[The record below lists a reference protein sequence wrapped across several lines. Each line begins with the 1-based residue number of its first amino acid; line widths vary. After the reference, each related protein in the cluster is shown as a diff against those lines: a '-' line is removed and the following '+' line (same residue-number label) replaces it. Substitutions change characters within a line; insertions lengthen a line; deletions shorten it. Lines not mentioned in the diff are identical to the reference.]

1 MFDRFIR
8 FSAALSPHARA
19 VSNGASHVTYRR
31 FNDDIDRCAAALAE
45 SGLVSGMLAGVCV
58 ADPYLH
64 LLLTLACARLRVATV
79 SIIPAMAGVV
89 IAIARPTTVLS
100 DGSGGDL
107 APTGLS
113 VLSVDTTWVNAAL
126 ARVRIGPF
134 PSPET
139 DPEALARVQLSSGT
153 TGTPKAVGLSW
164 RMMADRVQFNLG
176 DGVER
181 MVSLIGPESG
191 AIQAFLLVWMR
202 RGCVFFPSM
211 DAAELAANLPAL
223 NLTGLLGTP
232 SQISALLAALPR
244 DAAASPHLWVN
255 IAGGHAGPGLMQAV
269 RERLGTQVNLAY
281 ASTEAGLCSLAFASQ
296 LRETGGVGWA
306 APWTEIEAVDE
317 AGSPV
322 AAGQT
327 GRLRVRGPGVVSG
340 YLYDHALT
348 AERFVDGWFYPGDLG
363 RISTDGLI
371 TVLGRE
377 DEVMNIGGE
386 KYLPDVLEGPI
397 LALPGVTD
405 AAAFA
410 LDDAQGVT
418 QPWLAIVRGEG
429 FDERLVSPAL
439 PAGMPPVRIAWT
451 DAIPKTPLGKVQRE
465 LLKTAARAL
474 PPVS

>member
-8 FSAALSPHARA
+8 FSAALSPHAPA
-19 VSNGASHVTYRR
+19 VSNGASHVAYRR
-31 FNDDIDRCAAALAE
+31 FDDDIDRCAAALAE
-45 SGLVSGMLAGVCV
+45 TGLVPGVLAGVCV

-79 SIIPAMAGVV
+79 SIIPAMAAAV

-100 DGSGGDL
+100 DGSSGDL
-107 APTGLS
+107 SALGLACVTVDAGWVQS
-113 VLSVDTTWVNAAL
+113 VL
-126 ARVRIGPF
+126 ARERTGPF
-134 PSPET
+134 ASPEI

-164 RMMADRVQFNLG
+164 RMMTDRVHFTFAE
-176 DGVER
+176 GVER
-181 MVSLIGPESG
+181 LVSLIGPESG
-191 AIQAFLLVWMR
+191 AIQVFLVTWAR
-202 RGCVFFPSM
+202 RGCVCFPSM
-211 DAAELAANLPAL
+211 DAADMAASLPAL

-232 SQISALLAALPR
+232 AQIIALLAALPG
-244 DAAASPHLWVN
+244 DAAASPQLWVS
-255 IAGGHAGPGLMQAV
+255 IAGGHASAGLLHRV
-269 RERLGTQVNLAY
+269 RERLGAQVNIAY
-281 ASTEAGLCSLAFASQ
+281 ASTEAGICGMAFAPQ

-306 APWTEIEAVDE
+306 TPWTEVEAADE

-322 AAGQT
+322 PAGQT

-386 KYLPDVLEGPI
+386 KYLPEVLEGPI
-397 LALPGVTD
+397 LTLPGVTD

-410 LDDAQGVT
+410 LDDHEGVT

-429 FDERLVSPAL
+429 FDERLVGPAL

-465 LLKTAARAL
+465 LLKAAARTL